1 MTSALDITMGPLLS
15 CQVYLTRIGKGEL
28 MHARQDAGSYR
39 AEIRTTGA
47 LVAWTLG
54 WAASLALARFGPGV
68 WGDSQPVATWAAVVA
83 NLVVGVGW
91 IVAFTR
97 FLRALDELQR
107 KILQDALAV
116 ALGAGWV
123 VGFGYVVA
131 DAAGLIPVE
140 VEIAVLPALMGAV
153 FLIAFVVGK
162 IRYR

>member
-1 MTSALDITMGPLLS
+1 M
-15 CQVYLTRIGKGEL
+15 TRIEKGEV
-28 MHARQDAGSYR
+28 MHAPQDAGSYR
-39 AEIRTTGA
+39 AEIRTTGG
-47 LVAWTLG
+47 LVAWTLA
-54 WAASLALARFGPGV
+54 WTASLALAHFGPGV
-68 WGDSQPVATWAAVVA
+68 WGDLQPVATWAAVVA

-131 DAAGLIPVE
+131 DAAGFIPVD

-153 FLIAFVVGK
+153 FLTAFVIGK
-162 IRYR
+162 IRY